1 MLRRRSDAHS
11 AESKSDDGGYR
22 VYNDEIVKPKYDENI
37 PAKSKD
43 LSPEQWNGT
52 YL

>member
-11 AESKSDDGGYR
+11 AESKSDDGVYR
-22 VYNDEIVKPKYDENI
+22 VYNDEVIQPKYGVNI
-37 PAKSKD
+37 PAKRKD

-52 YL
+52 